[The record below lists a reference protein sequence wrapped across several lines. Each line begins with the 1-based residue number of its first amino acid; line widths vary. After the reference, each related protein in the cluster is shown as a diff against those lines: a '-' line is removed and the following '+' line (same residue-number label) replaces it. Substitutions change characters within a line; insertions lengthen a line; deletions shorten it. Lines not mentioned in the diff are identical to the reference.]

1 MKINEIT
8 ARPLRIPF
16 NAVFSHASAT
26 RLESQSIFV
35 EIESVGS
42 EMGHGEG
49 CPRRYVTDE
58 TVDTALE
65 FINTQHDSILEVSCA
80 EDLRQWVRENQSLID
95 KNPAAFCSV
104 ELAVI
109 DLLAKSNS
117 ESVESLLSLKQLSG
131 EFQYTAVLDAQ
142 NLSSFNSQL
151 NRYLRI
157 GFTDF
162 KIKISGDL
170 KLDQAKVNCLVNN
183 VPDSTIR
190 LDANN
195 FWTNTTDAETYIQ
208 ELGHE
213 FLAVEE
219 PLKVGNFRGCRHLS
233 KTLKTPIIL
242 DESFLCI
249 EHFQHIEDDPE
260 YWIINLRISKMGGI
274 LRSLAIIDK
283 AKELKIP
290 IVVGAQV
297 GETSILTRAAL
308 AVANNCREILLAQ
321 EGAFGTHLLKYDI
334 TDEPI
339 SFGEKGKIIA
349 PFRSES
355 KGGFGLNIESERTL
369 STYSSPG

>member
-1 MKINEIT
+1 
-8 ARPLRIPF
+8 
-16 NAVFSHASAT
+16 
-26 RLESQSIFV
+26 
-35 EIESVGS
+35 
-42 EMGHGEG
+42 
-49 CPRRYVTDE
+49 
-58 TVDTALE
+58 
-65 FINTQHDSILEVSCA
+65 
-80 EDLRQWVRENQSLID
+80 
-95 KNPAAFCSV
+95 
-104 ELAVI
+104 
-109 DLLAKSNS
+109 
-117 ESVESLLSLKQLSG
+117 
-131 EFQYTAVLDAQ
+131 
-142 NLSSFNSQL
+142 
-151 NRYLRI
+151 
-157 GFTDF
+157 
-162 KIKISGDL
+162 
-170 KLDQAKVNCLVNN
+170 
-183 VPDSTIR
+183 
-190 LDANN
+190 
-195 FWTNTTDAETYIQ
+195 
-208 ELGHE
+208 
-213 FLAVEE
+213 
-219 PLKVGNFRGCRHLS
+219 LS